1 MTEAGE
7 LRARL
12 RSVEHDL
19 EHVVRERDEAAAEA
33 ARLRAAIEQRA
44 AAWEKQAGGWRALL
58 TRDGT
63 GYVVARELR
72 RLLDGDR

>member
-12 RSVEHDL
+12 RSVDHDL

-33 ARLRAAIEQRA
+33 ARLRAAVERVADDLDRETAARA
-44 AAWEKQAGGWRALL
+44 RVAGATPCCDASTHIRRA
-58 TRDGT
+58 
-63 GYVVARELR
+63 
-72 RLLDGDR
+72 LDGDR